1 MRKIINIFTVILGLF
16 LVSSCSESYLDTKP
30 SDAVSEEE
38 AFASLDGVNANLD
51 GVLRM
56 MKSKTIN
63 DRHDEF
69 GVASIGLAQDLMG
82 GDVVAGASH
91 WFTSDYNFTYTV
103 FANYTRPY
111 FIWSLNYRIIYN
123 CNKIIENIDKIDSD
137 EVEYKESLK
146 GQAYVLRAYAYFNL
160 IQSFGPQ
167 YTIAN
172 RSAAGVPIY
181 KEADLTGNKRSSVG
195 EVYDFIIAD
204 LKAAEVAFNAAG
216 NISAGDISHPT
227 KAVAYGMYARV
238 ALVMN
243 DYTVA
248 STKAMLAYNTSD
260 KVMSRDSYAKGFDD
274 STEQKWMWGFVE
286 NKEQSGIYRGF
297 FAHIDMTNPDGY
309 AGGFYNP
316 KYVWNNLYAN
326 MLDGDIRKSLIHDL
340 NKEENDAAKAAATAA
355 GKTPNYSEFGKEGFY
370 LVNYKFSGL
379 NGKGFASDLVMMRP
393 AEMLLIASEA
403 KYRAGGDGAAELKML
418 MDARYDKVSSQPA
431 SSLTQVM
438 LERRYELW
446 GEGNRF
452 YDVKRLALDQDR
464 SLGANII
471 TYNADGTTNVEV
483 KSNHLTS
490 LNKRAGMKILAG
502 SKYFT
507 YLIPQKEL
515 DSNSNITA
523 ADQNEL

>member
-1 MRKIINIFTVILGLF
+1 MRKLINIITVILGLF

-69 GVASIGLAQDLMG
+69 GVVSIGLAQDLMG

-91 WFTSDYNFTYTV
+91 WFTSDYNFTYSV

-123 CNKIIENIDKIDSD
+123 CNKIIASIDKIVSD
-137 EVEYKESLK
+137 NVEYKESLK
-146 GQAYVLRAYAYFNL
+146 GQAYILRAYAYLNL
-160 IQSFGPQ
+160 VQAFGPQ
-167 YTIAN
+167 YTVAN

-181 KEADLTGNKRSSVG
+181 KVADLNGKKRSTVG
-195 EVYDFIIAD
+195 EVYDFIISD
-204 LKAAEVAFNAAG
+204 LKAAETAFVAAG
-216 NISAGDISHPT
+216 NTAAGDMSHPT
-227 KAVAYGMYARV
+227 IAVSYGMYARV
-238 ALVMN
+238 ALIMA

-248 STKAMLAYNTSD
+248 SSKAMLAYNSSR

-274 STEQKWMWGFVE
+274 SNEQTWMWGFVE

-297 FAHIDMTNPDGY
+297 FSHIDMTNSGGY
-309 AGGFYNP
+309 AGGFYNA
-316 KYVWNNLYAN
+316 KLVWNNLYAN
-326 MLDGDIRKSLIHDL
+326 MLDGDIRKDLIHDL
-340 NKEENDAAKAAATAA
+340 NKEENDAAKAAATAS
-355 GKTPNYSEFGKEGFY
+355 GKTPNYSDFGIEGFY
-370 LVNYKFSGL
+370 LANYKFSGL

-393 AEMLLIASEA
+393 AEMLLIAAEA
-403 KYRAGGDGAAELKML
+403 KYRAGGDGSTELKML
-418 MDARYDKVSSQPA
+418 MNARYDKIASQPA
-431 SSLTQVM
+431 VSLAEVM
-438 LERRYELW
+438 LQRRYELW

-452 YDVKRLALDQDR
+452 SDIKRLALDQDR
-464 SLGANII
+464 SLGANLVS
-471 TYNADGTTNVEV
+471 YNADGSTKVV
-483 KSNHLTS
+483 VMSNHKTS
-490 LNKRAGMKILAG
+490 LNRRAGMKILAG

-515 DSNSNITA
+515 DSNPNMTA